1 MSPKGVI
8 DEILKS
14 GLQGR
19 GGAGFSTGLKWKYCQ
34 EAKGEP
40 KYIICNADEGD
51 PGAFMDRTTL
61 EGDPHSVIEGLIIA
75 AYAIGASKGYVYVR
89 VEYPLAIL
97 RLRKALKSAKARG
110 FLGDKILGSAF
121 SFDIEMVEGAGAFV
135 CGEETALMASI
146 MGKRGVPRPRPP
158 YPATSGVWGKPT
170 TINNVKTLATVPI
183 IINNGSEWFSS
194 IGNEKSKGTAVF
206 ALTGNVNNS
215 GLVEVPMGTTLRKI
229 IFEIGGGIP
238 NGKELKAVQTGGPSG
253 GCITSNLLDLPADY
267 ESLGNA
273 GSIMGSG
280 GMVVMDENTCMVD
293 VAKYFLDFTVSESCG
308 KCTPCRD
315 GTRVMLD
322 ILIAITEGRGKDGD
336 LEALEQLASAIT
348 EGSLCGLGQTAS
360 NPVLTTI
367 RYFRDEYE
375 AHIKQKEC
383 PAKICKDLISYVIDP
398 EACIGCTL
406 CAKNCPTQ
414 AITGEVKKPHY
425 IDQSKCITCGV
436 CYTVCPTRASAVKR
450 VNKIKSTK
458 EGTK

>member
-238 NGKELKAVQTGGPSG
+238 NGKEFKAVQTGGPSG
-253 GCITSNLLDLPADY
+253 GCIPSKLLDLPADY

-280 GMVVMDENTCMVD
+280 GMVVMD
-293 VAKYFLDFTVSESCG
+293 
-308 KCTPCRD
+308 
-315 GTRVMLD
+315 
-322 ILIAITEGRGKDGD
+322 DGD